1 MSSPAILVKPIG
13 SSALP
18 HRDTPK
24 LTTPTSSQMSW
35 FPSASLARGPPLS
48 PLQVD
53 WPACMLRKVKLLF
66 VTAEP
71 SPCLM

>member
-35 FPSASLARGPPLS
+35 FPSASRARGPPLS

-53 WPACMLRKVKLLF
+53 WPA
-66 VTAEP
+66 
-71 SPCLM
+71 